1 MDNIVWIFKQ
11 IVYLGGNATVLALII
26 FLVKKLFN
34 KALTPKWHYYIW
46 ILLIIRLM
54 VPFYIQSHV
63 SMYNLFYPAA
73 QKINLPN
80 SIMREVKADN
90 DLPSSNYLESN
101 SKITVSQNKTTNSQK
116 PALTSSN
123 ILKKKTNE
131 NYSFI
136 VKILAC
142 IWISGVLIILGYTIF
157 VNLSFV
163 SKIRGYKNLNNAR
176 INFILED
183 CKNIMNVKHDIR
195 IFSSD
200 KPRTPSL
207 YGFFNPKIL
216 VYEEHIEALSN
227 NEIKYIFLHEL
238 SHYKRKDIILNWIIV
253 LLQIVHFFNPIIV
266 YAFYKMHEDC
276 EISCDAAA
284 LKYLSKSEYQDYGR
298 TIIKLLK
305 FFSESNFI
313 PVTSGISKNKSSYK
327 RRIIMINEF
336 KKKSWSKAAAS
347 IILVASVA
355 VTGLTSCRSAADLD
369 LKNYEPKQPKAVS
382 TDKANTN
389 SKNEIQNA
397 TSKNADDVN
406 RTTVD
411 ENITNNAQQTT
422 NGITKNP
429 PSKTSSN
436 STAETTVEVYQ
447 NKNLGLSITF
457 PSNWNNKY
465 IVKETANGISVCFK
479 PVNKVNSTGLFFT
492 IRKKTSD
499 LNEEMYDSVAGKR
512 EITVNGISY
521 FLGGPTDI
529 GFPDDN
535 PEFKTYRNLQEQLPS
550 IVNSIKPIN

>member
-1 MDNIVWIFKQ
+1 
-11 IVYLGGNATVLALII
+11 
-26 FLVKKLFN
+26 
-34 KALTPKWHYYIW
+34 
-46 ILLIIRLM
+46 
-54 VPFYIQSHV
+54 
-63 SMYNLFYPAA
+63 
-73 QKINLPN
+73 
-80 SIMREVKADN
+80 
-90 DLPSSNYLESN
+90 
-101 SKITVSQNKTTNSQK
+101 
-116 PALTSSN
+116 
-123 ILKKKTNE
+123 
-131 NYSFI
+131 
-136 VKILAC
+136 
-142 IWISGVLIILGYTIF
+142 
-157 VNLSFV
+157 
-163 SKIRGYKNLNNAR
+163 
-176 INFILED
+176 
-183 CKNIMNVKHDIR
+183 
-195 IFSSD
+195 
-200 KPRTPSL
+200 
-207 YGFFNPKIL
+207 
-216 VYEEHIEALSN
+216 
-227 NEIKYIFLHEL
+227 
-238 SHYKRKDIILNWIIV
+238 
-253 LLQIVHFFNPIIV
+253 
-266 YAFYKMHEDC
+266 
-276 EISCDAAA
+276 
-284 LKYLSKSEYQDYGR
+284 
-298 TIIKLLK
+298 
-305 FFSESNFI
+305 
-313 PVTSGISKNKSSYK
+313 
-327 RRIIMINEF
+327 MINEF

-422 NGITKNP
+422 NGTTKNP